1 MKVEI
6 AEAAFPAALAEY
18 SPISIAFEVSRVYD
32 VSGAPWNAVRFLL
45 TERSLAIPYE
55 KDYDSVAG
63 DPPRDWARRFDLSR
77 WITLFAR
84 EEGRAIGAAAIAF
97 DTPGVEMLEGRRD
110 LAVLWDIRVAPESRG
125 RGVGLALFRA
135 TEAWAR
141 SRGCVELKVETQNI
155 NVPACLFYVGQG
167 CQLRAVNR
175 GAYPDLPHEI
185 QLLWHKDLSREEDAP
200 RP

>member
-6 AEAAFPAALAEY
+6 AEAAFPAALAGY

-32 VSGAPWNAVRFLL
+32 VSDAPWNGVRFLL
-45 TERSLAIPYE
+45 TERSLASPYE

-77 WITLFAR
+77 W
-84 EEGRAIGAAAIAF
+84 
-97 DTPGVEMLEGRRD
+97 
-110 LAVLWDIRVAPESRG
+110 
-125 RGVGLALFRA
+125 
-135 TEAWAR
+135 AR

-155 NVPACLFYVGQG
+155 NVPACLFYAGQG
-167 CQLRAVNR
+167 CQLRTVNR